1 MYQIKKEEVQY
12 IRHNGAMI
20 PEQLLI
26 SMAKNADT
34 IEEARSYLISL
45 MAHGLIFGIRD
56 YIYKVNEMREHHHLA
71 PIPIP
76 EDMDDMTNGRKKYKK
91 SPEDMAR
98 DKYKRMDE
106 PMKNALLKTALGE
119 IADKRMELIN
129 KKAVWIGV
137 YHVVHDRL
145 DGGIVKNTFYATA
158 KAIEPDNWPTKFRI
172 SEDTMS
178 NYAHHISCKDSLEAY
193 FDMDEN
199 PFEEL
204 CDAFW
209 EVLSRMIL
217 TNAYE

>member
-1 MYQIKKEEVQY
+1 MKINEDVQY

-34 IEEARSYLISL
+34 IEEARSYLLSL
-45 MAHGLIFGIRD
+45 MAHGLIYGIRD
-56 YIYKVNEMREHHHLA
+56 YIYKVNEIREHHHLE

-76 EDMDDMTNGRKKYKK
+76 EDMDDMMKGRKRNNK
-91 SPEDMAR
+91 SPEDLAR
-98 DKYKRMDE
+98 EKYKRMDE
-106 PMKNALLKTALGE
+106 AMKNALLKTALGE
-119 IADKRMELIN
+119 FADKRQELIN

-145 DGGIVKNTFYATA
+145 DGGIVKNTFYTTATT
-158 KAIEPDNWPTKFRI
+158 IVPDNWPVKFRI
-172 SEDTMS
+172 SEGTMS
-178 NYAHHISCKDSLEAY
+178 NYAHYISYNDSLEAY

-199 PFEEL
+199 PFKEL